1 MLNYVLHEAQAGIK
15 IARGNISNL
24 RYADDTTPM
33 AKSEEELKSLLMW
46 VKEKSEKASLRLSF
60 QKSKVIASDPITSW
74 QIDGQKVETMTD
86 FIFLHSKITAEG
98 DCSHGIK
105 RHLLLGR
112 KAMRNLNSILKST
125 DTLLTMVHI
134 VKALF
139 FPVVMYG
146 CESWTINKAE
156 H

>member
-1 MLNYVLHEAQAGIK
+1 
-15 IARGNISNL
+15 
-24 RYADDTTPM
+24 M

-46 VKEKSEKASLRLSF
+46 VKEKSEKASLKLSF
-60 QKSKVIASDPITSW
+60 QKTKVMASDSITSW
-74 QIDGQKVETMTD
+74 QTDGQKVETVTD

-105 RHLLLGR
+105 RHLLIGR
-112 KAMRNLNSILKST
+112 KAMTNLNSILKNT

-139 FPVVMYG
+139 FPVVMCG

>member
-1 MLNYVLHEAQAGIK
+1 
-15 IARGNISNL
+15 
-24 RYADDTTPM
+24 
-33 AKSEEELKSLLMW
+33 MW
-46 VKEKSEKASLRLSF
+46 VKEKSEKASLKLSF
-60 QKSKVIASDPITSW
+60 QKTKVMASDSITSW
-74 QIDGQKVETMTD
+74 QTDGQKVETVTD

-112 KAMRNLNSILKST
+112 KAMTNLNSILKNT

-139 FPVVMYG
+139 FPVVMCG